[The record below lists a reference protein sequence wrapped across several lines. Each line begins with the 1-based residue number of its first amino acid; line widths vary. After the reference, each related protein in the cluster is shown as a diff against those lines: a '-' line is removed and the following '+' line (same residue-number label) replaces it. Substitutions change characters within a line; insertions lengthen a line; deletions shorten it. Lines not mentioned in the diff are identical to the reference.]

1 MNDEEEV
8 HMKFKKV
15 LSMTLLAAM
24 LATTL
29 AACGN
34 SGSGSSSGTKQESGS
49 GSESGGTSSEGV
61 TLPFAETQKYTMFS
75 VIKGADYPL
84 EENIAFQKL
93 CNDANIEFDIQSV
106 LGADLG
112 EKKGLVLAS
121 GDYPDIFFKS
131 GFSSAEM
138 TKYGSQGVLIP
149 LQDLIRQYA
158 PNLTKLLDERDAWQ
172 YLQDQDGN
180 VWSLPEVDRQDPGI
194 TVLWIDKK
202 WMDELGLKEPTSLD
216 ELYTVLKAFKDND
229 VNGNGDKDDEIP
241 FTANAGGT
249 TDLLLPY
256 FNLNY
261 DQGTRTAIDGDK
273 VVYVPTSDTYK
284 EYLAYITKLYQEGIL
299 DKNCFTQAPEQQGA
313 IGKSGDIFGAFFDA
327 GAFLTVGRDNDDDYI
342 ALTPFTKGTYPVTS
356 GIIPGT
362 LCITDACKNPEYIIA
377 WADQLYSQ
385 DGGAL
390 AWLGVEGETYE
401 MADDGTWSWLLGKH
415 GDDVS
420 TVRASSTIQGTA
432 NHPSV
437 QPDIWY
443 TGMTD
448 ATDPDEVYLNG
459 ERAKLTA
466 VGAKPRP
473 AMFFS
478 EAGSQTLG
486 SLTTDLNSYAEQYKA
501 QVATGELDLD
511 SSWDEYVSTMEAMGA
526 SQVQEIY
533 QNAYDGATK

>member
-34 SGSGSSSGTKQESGS
+34 SGSGSSSKTKQESSS

-75 VIKGADYPL
+75 VIAGADYPL
-84 EENIAFQKL
+84 EENVAFQKL

-229 VNGNGDKDDEIP
+229 VNGNGDKNDEIP
-241 FTANAGGT
+241 FTANAGVT
-249 TDLLLPY
+249 IDLLLPY

-261 DQGTRTAIDGDK
+261 DHGTRTAIDGDK
-273 VVYVPTSDTYK
+273 VVYVPTSYK
-284 EYLAYITKLYQEGIL
+284 PLIL
-299 DKNCFTQAPEQQGA
+299 
-313 IGKSGDIFGAFFDA
+313 IKS
-327 GAFLTVGRDNDDDYI
+327 
-342 ALTPFTKGTYPVTS
+342 S
-356 GIIPGT
+356 
-362 LCITDACKNPEYIIA
+362 
-377 WADQLYSQ
+377 
-385 DGGAL
+385 
-390 AWLGVEGETYE
+390 
-401 MADDGTWSWLLGKH
+401 
-415 GDDVS
+415 
-420 TVRASSTIQGTA
+420 
-432 NHPSV
+432 
-437 QPDIWY
+437 
-443 TGMTD
+443 
-448 ATDPDEVYLNG
+448 
-459 ERAKLTA
+459 
-466 VGAKPRP
+466 
-473 AMFFS
+473 
-478 EAGSQTLG
+478 
-486 SLTTDLNSYAEQYKA
+486 
-501 QVATGELDLD
+501 
-511 SSWDEYVSTMEAMGA
+511 
-526 SQVQEIY
+526 
-533 QNAYDGATK
+533 